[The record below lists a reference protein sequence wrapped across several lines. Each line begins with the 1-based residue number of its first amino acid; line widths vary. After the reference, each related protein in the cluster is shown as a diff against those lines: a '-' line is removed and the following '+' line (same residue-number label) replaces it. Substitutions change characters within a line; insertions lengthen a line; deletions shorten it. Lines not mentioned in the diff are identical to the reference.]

1 MEGVGMRRGDMV
13 QVNATIPRE
22 LKVRLF
28 VLLTSR
34 NTKFTQWLLQQVLK
48 EVREHEGRA
57 PVPMK

>member
-1 MEGVGMRRGDMV
+1 MRRGDMV